1 MRLILALLLPLLL
14 ALLLPLLLAITA
26 GGLQLG
32 DKIIQIDSLD
42 VVKMMR
48 LRASD
53 PPGTGTTEALSY

>member
-1 MRLILALLLPLLL
+1 MSSKLRVFVRLILALLLPLLL
-14 ALLLPLLLAITA
+14 AFTT

-48 LRASD
+48 TRESD
-53 PPGTGTTEALSY
+53 PPGTIEALSY